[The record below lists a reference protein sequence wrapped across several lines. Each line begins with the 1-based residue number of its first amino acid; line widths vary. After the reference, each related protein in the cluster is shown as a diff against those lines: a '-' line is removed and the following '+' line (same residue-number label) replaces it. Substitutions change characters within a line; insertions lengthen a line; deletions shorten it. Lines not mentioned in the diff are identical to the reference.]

1 LREAPFHSR
10 LRNDIDHEKGITVK
24 LLKTKK
30 VIALAA
36 VMVAAS
42 GATAMALTSSAGG
55 AQLLMQN
62 RAETA
67 ASVTNSTTFVDLPG
81 AAVTVSVPTDRT
93 ELFNARFTAESNC
106 TRAVFAPGWCSTR
119 IVAQRIGVIP
129 VPPPVEL
136 APASGLDYAFD
147 SVATDQHE
155 GHAMERS
162 LRLRAGTYVIKVQR
176 AVTNAAIQFTLDDW
190 HLAVEG
196 SV

>member
-1 LREAPFHSR
+1 
-10 LRNDIDHEKGITVK
+10 VK

-30 VIALAA
+30 VLALSA

-42 GATAMALTSSAGG
+42 GATAMAVLTGSSGG
-55 AQLLMQN
+55 AQLQMQN

-81 AAVTVSVPTDRT
+81 ATATVSVPTGRT

-106 TRAVFAPGWCSTR
+106 TRAVYAPGWCSTR

-136 APASGLDYAFD
+136 SPASGLDYAFD

-162 LRLRAGTYVIKVQR
+162 LRLGAGTYVIKVQR